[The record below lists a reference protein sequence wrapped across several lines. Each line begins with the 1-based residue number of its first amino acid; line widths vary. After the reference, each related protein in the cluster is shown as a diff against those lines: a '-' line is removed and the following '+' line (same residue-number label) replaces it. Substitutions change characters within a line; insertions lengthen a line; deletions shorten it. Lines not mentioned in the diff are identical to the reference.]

1 MKAEDFDSL
10 QEYREYPQWIESLI
24 HRDTFNGY
32 LASVNVYSA
41 MKKIARTE
49 GHPVQNDMDA
59 FMDSVEFNFMQNS
72 PTGILQIAAYESLV
86 AANISIEMNG
96 VSVPVS
102 QILGQLKPV
111 VLSRANTLY
120 FPNEKATKQDFDIA
134 HGTINRVAITKA
146 ENPEDMQNPV
156 VLCNGYCILTTSAD
170 CEKHNPQ
177 VYRKVTFADNSFEYV
192 RVAGFRDVEI
202 AKTYRIQCPSFPDM
216 YVDNAYGVVS

>member
-1 MKAEDFDSL
+1 MSAENFNTL
-10 QEYREYPQWIESLI
+10 QEYREYAQWIESLI

-41 MKKIARTE
+41 MKKIASTE
-49 GHPVQNDMDA
+49 GHPAQNSMDA

-120 FPNEKATKQDFDIA
+120 FPNEKATKQDFEIG
-134 HGTINRVAITKA
+134 HGTINRKSVTVEKGFCTIVLIADA
-146 ENPEDMQNPV
+146 E
-156 VLCNGYCILTTSAD
+156 
-170 CEKHNPQ
+170 EKHNPQ
-177 VYRKVTFADNSFEYV
+177 VYRKVTFVDESIEYI
-192 RVAGFRDVEI
+192 RVAGFRDVQL
-202 AKTYRIQCPSFPDM
+202 AKTYRIQCPSFPDL

>member
-1 MKAEDFDSL
+1 MSAENFDTL
-10 QEYREYPQWIESLI
+10 QEYREYAQWIESLI

-49 GHPVQNDMDA
+49 GHPAQNDMDA

-86 AANISIEMNG
+86 AANISIEMSG

-111 VLSRANTLY
+111 VLARANTLY
-120 FPNEKATKQDFDIA
+120 FPNEKATKQDFDIG
-134 HGTINRVAITKA
+134 HGTINRKSVTVEKGF
-146 ENPEDMQNPV
+146 
-156 VLCNGYCILTTSAD
+156 CTILLSAD
-170 CEKHNPQ
+170 AEEKHNPQ
-177 VYRKVTFADNSFEYV
+177 VYRKVTFVDESIEYV
-192 RVAGFRDVEI
+192 RVAGFRDVEL
-202 AKTYRIQCPSFPDM
+202 AGTYRIQCPSFPDL
-216 YVDNAYGVVS
+216 YIDDAYRVVS